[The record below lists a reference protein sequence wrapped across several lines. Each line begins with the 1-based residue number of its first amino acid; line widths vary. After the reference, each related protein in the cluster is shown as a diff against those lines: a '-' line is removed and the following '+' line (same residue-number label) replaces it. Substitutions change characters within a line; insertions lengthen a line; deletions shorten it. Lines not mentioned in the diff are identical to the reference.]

1 MKRRNGFTIVE
12 MLMVIAVLAV
22 LMAIVTTA
30 ASAAIRKG
38 RSNRASA
45 MAGAVQ
51 AGIATYNAQ
60 NDAWPGV
67 IEQWAKD
74 GKVSGNDSNLDG
86 GDRTDVSIGSL
97 SDSDYDKLMQV
108 LLTERRSGRP
118 VMDFGALL
126 AGPSSAGNGKQNGLD
141 YRTWIQRMKASNKTG
156 KNKLPA
162 GMQNES
168 SITFGYA
175 GTQDGKFYRF
185 KITYNA
191 NTDSVTVS
199 TR

>member
-38 RSNRASA
+38 RSSRATA
-45 MAGAVQ
+45 MAGAIQ

-60 NDAWPGV
+60 NDEWPGV

-74 GKVSGNDSNLDG
+74 GKVSGNDRSLDG
-86 GDRTDVSIGSL
+86 GDDDPSKGSL
-97 SDSDYDKLMQV
+97 SDSDYDKVMQV

-126 AGPSSAGNGKQNGLD
+126 AGPKGAVNGRQNGLD

-175 GTQDGKFYRF
+175 GTENGKFYRF